1 MHLSLIQLANS
12 NRLEENLE
20 RTILAI
26 RKAAAEGGQVM
37 LLQELFNTLYFCTG
51 YDESAFELA
60 EPADGS
66 TLGRMQALA
75 AELAVVIVVP
85 FFEKRAPGVYHNS
98 VAIFDADGRQV
109 AFYRKMHIPDD
120 PGFCEKYYFT
130 PGDLGYQVA
139 ETRYGKIGV
148 LICWDQWYPEAARIT
163 AMMGA
168 DVLVYPTAIGVLEN
182 ESEQQKAEFRE
193 AWEIIQR
200 SHAVANGCFVAAVNR
215 VGTESGTT
223 FWGDSFV
230 VGPFGQWIAR
240 AGEGEE
246 ILHAVID
253 PKELDHHRRTW
264 PFFRDRRIDSYDDIT
279 ERFLD

>member
-1 MHLSLIQLANS
+1 MRLALIQQANTADTAQ
-12 NRLEENLE
+12 NLD
-20 RTILAI
+20 RTIGSI
-26 RKAAAEGGQVM
+26 RKAAAEGAQVI

-51 YDESAFELA
+51 YDEGAFSYA
-60 EPADGS
+60 ESSDSPM
-66 TLGRMQALA
+66 LKHMQSLA
-75 AELAVVIVVP
+75 AELSLVIIVP

-98 VAIFDADGRQV
+98 AVIYDADGQQA

-139 ETRYGKIGV
+139 HTRYGKIGI

-168 DVLVYPTAIGVLEN
+168 DLLVYPTAIGVLATET
-182 ESEQQKAEFRE
+182 ETQKTEFRE
-193 AWEIIQR
+193 AWEMIQR
-200 SHAVANGCFVAAVNR
+200 SHAIANGCYVAAINR
-215 VGTESGTT
+215 VGTEAGTT

-240 AGEGEE
+240 AGDSEE
-246 ILHAVID
+246 ILHANID
-253 PKELDHHRRTW
+253 LSLIDEHRRTW
-264 PFFRDRRIDSYDDIT
+264 PFFRDRRIDSYGGIT
-279 ERFLD
+279 KRLL

>member
-1 MHLSLIQLANS
+1 MHLALIQLANS
-12 NRLEENLE
+12 PKPDENLE
-20 RTILAI
+20 CTVAAI
-26 RKAAAEGGQVM
+26 RKAASDGAQVI
-37 LLQELFNTLYFCTG
+37 LLQELFNTLYFCSG
-51 YDESAFELA
+51 YDESAFTLA
-60 EPADGS
+60 ETDGGP
-66 TLGRMQALA
+66 TLKRMQVLA
-75 AELAVVIVVP
+75 AELEIVIVVP

-98 VAIFDADGRQV
+98 AAVFDADGRQV

-168 DVLVYPTAIGVLEN
+168 DLLVYPTAIGVLEN

-200 SHAVANGCFVAAVNR
+200 SHAVANGCFVAAINR
-215 VGTESGTT
+215 VGTEAGTT
-223 FWGDSFV
+223 FWGNSFV
-230 VGPFGQWIAR
+230 VGPFGQWVAR

-246 ILHAVID
+246 TLYAEIN
-253 PKELDHHRRTW
+253 PNMLDEHRRTW

-279 ERFLD
+279 ERFL

>member
-1 MHLSLIQLANS
+1 MHLALIQLANVP
-12 NRLEENLE
+12 NLDDNLE
-20 RTILAI
+20 RTVATI
-26 RKAAAEGGQVM
+26 RKAAADGAQVI

-51 YDESAFELA
+51 YDESAFTLA
-60 EPADGS
+60 ETAGGP
-66 TLGRMQALA
+66 TLKRMRALA
-75 AELAVVIVVP
+75 AELEVVIVVP

-98 VAIFDADGRQV
+98 AAVFDADGRQV

-168 DVLVYPTAIGVLEN
+168 DLLVYPTAIGVLEN
-182 ESEQQKAEFRE
+182 ESKQQKAEFRE

-200 SHAVANGCFVAAVNR
+200 SHAVANGCFVAAINR
-215 VGTESGTT
+215 VGTDAGTT
-223 FWGDSFV
+223 FWGNSFV

-246 ILHAVID
+246 TLHAEID
-253 PKELDHHRRTW
+253 PSLLDEHRRTW

-279 ERFLD
+279 ERFL

>member
-1 MHLSLIQLANS
+1 MHLALIQLANS
-12 NRLEENLE
+12 PMPEENLE
-20 RTILAI
+20 RTIAAI
-26 RKAAAEGGQVM
+26 RKAASDGARVM

-51 YDESAFELA
+51 YDESAFTLA
-60 EPADGS
+60 EAADGP
-66 TLGRMQALA
+66 TLRRMQALA
-75 AELAVVIVVP
+75 AELEVVIIVP

-98 VAIFDADGRQV
+98 AAIFDADGRQV

-168 DVLVYPTAIGVLEN
+168 DLLVYPTAIGVLEN
-182 ESEQQKAEFRE
+182 ETEQQKAEFRE

-200 SHAVANGCFVAAVNR
+200 SHAVANGCFVAAINR
-215 VGTESGTT
+215 VGTEAGTT

-246 ILHAVID
+246 ILHAEID
-253 PKELDHHRRTW
+253 PSILDEHRRTW
-264 PFFRDRRIDSYDDIT
+264 PFFRDRRIDSYGDIS
-279 ERFLD
+279 ERFL

>member
-1 MHLSLIQLANS
+1 MHLALIQLANS
-12 NRLEENLE
+12 PNPEENLE
-20 RTILAI
+20 RTIAAI
-26 RKAAAEGGQVM
+26 RKAASNGSQVM

-51 YDESAFELA
+51 YDESSFLLA
-60 EPADGS
+60 EDANGP
-66 TLGRMQALA
+66 TLKRMQALA
-75 AELAVVIVVP
+75 AELEVVIVVP

-98 VAIFDADGRQV
+98 AAVFDADGRQV

-148 LICWDQWYPEAARIT
+148 LICWDQWFPEAARIT

-168 DVLVYPTAIGVLEN
+168 DLLVYPTAIGVLLN
-182 ESEQQKAEFRE
+182 ETEQQKAEFRE

-200 SHAVANGCFVAAVNR
+200 SHAVANGCFVATINR
-215 VGTESGTT
+215 VGTEAGTT

-246 ILHAVID
+246 ILHAIVD
-253 PKELDHHRRTW
+253 THVLDEHRRTW
-264 PFFRDRRIDSYDDIT
+264 PFFRDRRIDSYHDIS
-279 ERFLD
+279 ERFL